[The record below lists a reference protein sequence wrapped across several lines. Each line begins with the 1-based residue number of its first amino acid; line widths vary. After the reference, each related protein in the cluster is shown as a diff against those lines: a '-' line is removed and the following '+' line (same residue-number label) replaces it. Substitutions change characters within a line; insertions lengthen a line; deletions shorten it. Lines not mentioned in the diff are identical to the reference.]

1 MPYRVLGACEPSRP
15 VYCLEF
21 NMLQYIWGRTRALPL
36 VIGCLGLAGML
47 SEVWRDV
54 LPVWG
59 IIGTAI
65 IPIAIHL
72 IGDSELFS
80 WRVVRYSH
88 ALAAI
93 WFLVA
98 AVIVLAPYP
107 WEAVAAKKQWILPAL
122 TLIGAM
128 QSVRALL
135 EILRP
140 APGTKTL
147 TLMGIVDGVAFL
159 GEPGAPALDF
169 DNVRS
174 VNDVADEQDDFRL
187 PREE

>member
-1 MPYRVLGACEPSRP
+1 
-15 VYCLEF
+15 
-21 NMLQYIWGRTRALPL
+21 MLQYIWGRTRALPL

-159 GEPGAPALDF
+159 GEPAAPALDF